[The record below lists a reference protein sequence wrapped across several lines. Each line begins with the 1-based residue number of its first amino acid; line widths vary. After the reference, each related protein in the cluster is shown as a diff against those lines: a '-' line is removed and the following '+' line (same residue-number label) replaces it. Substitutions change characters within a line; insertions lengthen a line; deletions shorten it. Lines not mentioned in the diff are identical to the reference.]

1 MAMKRFFS
9 MLAVLSLTLIGAGLD
24 ALPVQTK
31 PQLPIAASAAPPLGS
46 GLPVVVPGSKLI
58 EARYWRYRY
67 HYHHR
72 YWRHYHW
79 RRHYYYHRYYHR
91 FYHHY
96 YHHYYHRRHYRH
108 WHYRHY
114 YRY

>member
-1 MAMKRFFS
+1 MAMKRLFS
-9 MLAVLSLTLIGAGLD
+9 MVAVLSLTIGAGF
-24 ALPVQTK
+24 ASLPVQAE
-31 PQLPIAASAAPPLGS
+31 PPAPIAASAAPTLGS

-79 RRHYYYHRYYHR
+79 RRHYYYHRYYH
-91 FYHHY
+91 
-96 YHHYYHRRHYRH
+96 HYYHRRHYRH